1 MTDICWTYKTH
12 RGDGRDCNE
21 NTSVFESQPCQRT
34 FLWFYTPILPRAD
47 YIDNHRCI
55 HIHHIS
61 RCLLHKLIISLFST
75 VSLPL
80 NVQHHGQ
87 LWQELCKSIL
97 YRVITIEWNKIYF
110 PGFNT
115 VYLWLGVNGHWCTN
129 NNVQCLLYNRV
140 EQMGLN
146 VGRHSF
152 IDEVWDEA
160 RKVVAVIFLKYF
172 FHLQIKQV
180 YVSCYFR
187 VVSEA
192 QRFSICSECKQI
204 KTFLAKMHAC
214 AVHTHYERKNL
225 SFWWRYKSFCLPL
238 QYTVNMYGNGDTAS
252 AFLSLS
258 LSAV

>member
-1 MTDICWTYKTH
+1 
-12 RGDGRDCNE
+12 
-21 NTSVFESQPCQRT
+21 
-34 FLWFYTPILPRAD
+34 
-47 YIDNHRCI
+47 
-55 HIHHIS
+55 
-61 RCLLHKLIISLFST
+61 
-75 VSLPL
+75 
-80 NVQHHGQ
+80 
-87 LWQELCKSIL
+87 
-97 YRVITIEWNKIYF
+97 
-110 PGFNT
+110 
-115 VYLWLGVNGHWCTN
+115 
-129 NNVQCLLYNRV
+129 
-140 EQMGLN
+140 MGLN

-204 KTFLAKMHAC
+204 KTFLAKVHAC

-252 AFLSLS
+252 AFFYHCLYLLYSIVHRSHFLPCFLSLCHWCQGEWHRLLCKRHKLFAS
-258 LSAV
+258 NCQANCLTIMCWKASAVNWWVRYPLWKC